1 MSPLSRRRFL
11 TISAAALAT
20 PAIATPLRWQGHAMG
35 ARVSVVLHAPEDQ
48 AKPALDQLRQLLP
61 RLERLFSLYDSN
73 SDLSRLNRSGRLD
86 APHPDFV
93 ALLKQVGQVHSAT
106 SGLFDPTVQPLW
118 LALARGEDPAPSR
131 ALLGWDRVQV
141 SRQVVALEFGQA
153 LTLNGIAQGFAT
165 DMARQILQ
173 QSGLTRTL
181 INIGEF
187 AALGGPFRLG
197 VEDPEFGL
205 VATRTLENR
214 AIATSSPSALTLS
227 ADQSHI
233 LHPNGKPRWS
243 TVSVEADSAAI
254 ADAASTA
261 FCLMSEPRI
270 RDALRAL
277 PGTPKA
283 TLVDHHGDLKTLG

>member
-1 MSPLSRRRFL
+1 MTSLTRRRFL
-11 TISAAALAT
+11 SIAAAALAT
-20 PAIATPLRWQGHAMG
+20 PAGASPLRWQGHAMG

-48 AKPALDQLRQLLP
+48 ARPALDQLQQLLP
-61 RLERLFSLYDSN
+61 RLEHLFSLYDPG
-73 SDLSRLNRSGRLD
+73 SDLSRLNQSGRLD
-86 APHPDFV
+86 APDPDFV
-93 ALLKQVGQVHSAT
+93 ALLDLAGQVHTAT
-106 SGLFDPTVQPLW
+106 GGLFDPTVQPLW
-118 LALARGEDPAPSR
+118 QALARGADPAPAR
-131 ALLGWDRVQV
+131 ALLGWERVQV
-141 SRQVVALEFGQA
+141 FPRQITLDPGQV

-165 DMARQILQ
+165 DMARHVLQ
-173 QSGLTRTL
+173 RTGLTRTL

-197 VEDPEFGL
+197 VEDPGFGL

-214 AIATSSPSALTLS
+214 AIATSSPSALTLGT
-227 ADQSHI
+227 DHSHI
-233 LHPNGKPRWS
+233 LHPNATPRWS

-261 FCLMSEPRI
+261 FCLMPEPRI

-283 TLVDHHGDLKTLG
+283 TLIDRAGDLKSLG